1 MLIIMHVEAI
11 ETLKRDAMDGRGV
24 LTYEEERM
32 SRQEATSRRCELD
45 DLMESWPR
53 GGNGS
58 WP

>member
-32 SRQEATSRRCELD
+32 SRQEASRRCELLD
-45 DLMESWPR
+45 YLME
-53 GGNGS
+53 
-58 WP
+58 